1 MALVKCRECQKEISS
16 EAKTCPHCGAAKKK
30 KPGFLRNTLY
40 GIVIVIGVLF
50 IIGTMSDPKERA
62 STSASANA
70 STPSAPA
77 VPAFAFETT
86 PAQLAA
92 AYDENTVA
100 ADNQYKGKRYKVT
113 GAVDS
118 INTGIGGGIY
128 ITMKGGN
135 PFLQPQFALED
146 SEKNAAAALKK
157 GQKATLIC
165 TGAGDIAKT
174 PMSRKCVFS

>member
-1 MALVKCRECQKEISS
+1 M
-16 EAKTCPHCGAAKKK
+16 
-30 KPGFLRNTLY
+30 
-40 GIVIVIGVLF
+40 
-50 IIGTMSDPKERA
+50 
-62 STSASANA
+62 
-70 STPSAPA
+70 
-77 VPAFAFETT
+77 
-86 PAQLAA
+86 
-92 AYDENTVA
+92 A
-100 ADNQYKGKRYKVT
+100 ADNQYKGRRYKVT